1 MSSRANGHNVV
12 LSGLWNE
19 LRDYPRIRLPK
30 TIHFGYLLVHVLDDE
45 GCELAHRINSTGH
58 REWRVASPKRWVPL
72 PGDELTEYVFQG
84 DEELD
89 CFNLDLL
96 FDYQI
101 RPNE

>member
-1 MSSRANGHNVV
+1 MPSNINGQNAG

-19 LRDYPRIRLPK
+19 LSDYPRIRLHK
-30 TIHFGYLLVHVLDDE
+30 TIHFGYPLVHVLDDE
-45 GCELAHRINSTGH
+45 GRELARRIHSTGH
-58 REWRVASPKRWVPL
+58 WEWRAASPERWVPL

>member
-1 MSSRANGHNVV
+1 MPSNINGQNAG
-12 LSGLWNE
+12 LSDLWNE
-19 LRDYPRIRLPK
+19 LSDYPRIRLHK
-30 TIHFGYLLVHVLDDE
+30 TIHFGYPLVHVLDDE
-45 GCELAHRINSTGH
+45 GRELARRIHSTGH
-58 REWRVASPKRWVPL
+58 WEWRATSPERWVPL
-72 PGDELTEYVFQG
+72 PGDGLTEYVFQG

>member
-1 MSSRANGHNVV
+1 MPSNVNGQNAG
-12 LSGLWNE
+12 LSDLWNE
-19 LRDYPRIRLPK
+19 LSDYPRIRLHK
-30 TIHFGYLLVHVLDDE
+30 TIHFGYPLVHVLDDE
-45 GCELAHRINSTGH
+45 GRELARRIHSTGH
-58 REWRVASPKRWVPL
+58 WELRATSPEQWVPL
-72 PGDELTEYVFQG
+72 PGDDLTEYVFQG